1 MSGGEEPIFVYF
13 IGTAGSGKSTLAAS
27 FRKWMNQRSLDAITV
42 NLDPG
47 AEHLPYEPDVD
58 IRDWISLEEI
68 METNELGPNGAQVVC
83 ADMIALNTGEVQEA
97 IGTFKPDYI
106 LMDTPGQLELFVF
119 REAGKYTIQFLSPC
133 NAAICYLL
141 DPLLARTASGFVTQ
155 LLLSLT
161 THFRLNQPQVNVL
174 SKADVLSLKELRL
187 VQTWSDDPNELET
200 ALMTEKA
207 SVYREMNEGILQ
219 LLKDVGGYT
228 RLVASSKESLKG
240 IEDIY
245 TRIQLQF
252 HGGEDLTKD

>member
-1 MSGGEEPIFVYF
+1 MSAEEPVFVYI
-13 IGTAGSGKSTLAAS
+13 IGTAGSGKSTLTAS
-27 FRKWMNQRSLDAITV
+27 FKKWMSLRSLDAITV

-47 AEHLPYEPDVD
+47 AEHLPYDPDVD
-58 IRDWISLEEI
+58 IRDWISLEEV

-83 ADMIALNTGEVQEA
+83 ADMIALNTGEVQES

-133 NAAICYLL
+133 NAAVCYLL
-141 DPLLARTASGFVTQ
+141 DPLLARTASGFVSQ

-161 THFRLNQPQVNVL
+161 TNFRLNRPQINVL
-174 SKADVLSLKELRL
+174 SKADVLAPKELRL
-187 VQTWSDDPNELET
+187 IQTWSDDPNELET

-207 SVYREMNEGILQ
+207 SVYREMSEGILQ
-219 LLKDVGGYT
+219 LLKNVGGYT
-228 RLVASSKESLKG
+228 KLVSSSKENLKG

-245 TRIQLQF
+245 TRIQMQF